1 MKVMYCQVAMCYT
14 YIKCKGVS
22 YPLNVCSRSQKTFP
36 KTFTVQPLKRHSN
49 RETAERKRRNAVCC
63 SAVHCL
69 AVRPFS
75 ARVPLPLFLRR
86 GRTPSWSSETRFYT
100 ASAIAKAYHIECCQK
115 EPSIS
120 ALAFGRGAVIC
131 AYCE

>member
-1 MKVMYCQVAMCYT
+1 MVVVTETIEYT
-14 YIKCKGVS
+14 VYRNFFKLFQK
-22 YPLNVCSRSQKTFP
+22 RS
-36 KTFTVQPLKRHSN
+36 PLKRHSN
-49 RETAERKRRNAVCC
+49 GGTETEKHR

-86 GRTPSWSSETRFYT
+86 GRMPSWSSETLFYT
-100 ASAIAKAYHIECCQK
+100 ASAIAKTYDIECCQK

-120 ALAFGRGAVIC
+120 ALAFGCGAVV
-131 AYCE
+131 ASVLLVSRVAQTVNG